1 MVEPTLNIVCFRF
14 RPDGLDEPEVD
25 ELNRYIVSEL
35 QERGIAAPST
45 TRIYGK
51 LAIRVAITNHRSR
64 REDFELLLSSVETI
78 GASGLKAP
86 NA

>member
-1 MVEPTLNIVCFRF
+1 
-14 RPDGLDEPEVD
+14 
-25 ELNRYIVSEL
+25 
-35 QERGIAAPST
+35 
-45 TRIYGK
+45 

-78 GASGLKAP
+78 GAAGLKAP